1 MPWFLKSE
9 FEELQAAFTQ
19 DIAATAANDEDAM
32 DTAKARVT
40 AGAVEIDRIVA
51 LYMHEMP
58 KTREQ
63 LDFALLMEMQ
73 ALRSYSA
80 VQIVS
85 VLPSSRYT
93 SNSHRIASTLYKIL
107 LINSTSS
114 TVCVIRFRLKEAR
127 VSVLVRVD

>member
-1 MPWFLKSE
+1 
-9 FEELQAAFTQ
+9 
-19 DIAATAANDEDAM
+19 M

-63 LDFALLMEMQ
+63 LDFALLIEMQ

-85 VLPSSRYT
+85 VLPSPRYT
-93 SNSHRIASTLYKIL
+93 FNSYRIALTLYKIL

-114 TVCVIRFRLKEAR
+114 TVCVIRFRLREAR
-127 VSVLVRVD
+127 VLILVRVD